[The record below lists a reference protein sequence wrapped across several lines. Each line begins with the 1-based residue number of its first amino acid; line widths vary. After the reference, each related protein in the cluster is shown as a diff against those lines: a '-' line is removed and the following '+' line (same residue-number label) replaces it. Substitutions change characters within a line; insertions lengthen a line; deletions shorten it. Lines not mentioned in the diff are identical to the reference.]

1 MLSRSREEQEF
12 RMSECINC
20 PVAMDAGDCL
30 RGSIHELAH
39 LSNGSTW
46 LSLGP
51 GQQKCRTRSQFTLP
65 IDPMNNFITGTSL
78 IFLSLFLVGTIQF
91 FLSPVHW
98 MDRAVLGK
106 ISVAMR
112 RTGPY
117 TYALPPVDQIW
128 GSFEGGLVLG
138 SPIWRTSVKYESGA
152 WSDSYLEYIQRVPLR
167 YMQKK
172 KSLYE
177 SWNLGAKTQIGESL

>member
-91 FLSPVHW
+91 LLSPVHW

-106 ISVAMR
+106 ISVVMR
-112 RTGPY
+112 PTGSY
-117 TYALPPVDQIW
+117 KCFDAPVDLGAFW
-128 GSFEGGLVLG
+128 GGLVLA
-138 SPIWRTSVKYESGA
+138 SWV
-152 WSDSYLEYIQRVPLR
+152 SYLRHNKCQIWECCLKR
-167 YMQKK
+167 YLSRMHSVRPTKVH
-172 KSLYE
+172 
-177 SWNLGAKTQIGESL
+177 APFFFI

>member
-1 MLSRSREEQEF
+1 
-12 RMSECINC
+12 
-20 PVAMDAGDCL
+20 
-30 RGSIHELAH
+30 
-39 LSNGSTW
+39 
-46 LSLGP
+46 
-51 GQQKCRTRSQFTLP
+51 
-65 IDPMNNFITGTSL
+65 MNNFITGTSL

-138 SPIWRTSVKYESGA
+138 SPI
-152 WSDSYLEYIQRVPLR
+152 
-167 YMQKK
+167 
-172 KSLYE
+172 
-177 SWNLGAKTQIGESL
+177 